1 MELLIKI
8 IPALVLGSMLF
19 FSIAIAPKIFT
30 VLSNEEAGKFVRSIF
45 PTYYK
50 YNGFQYLILTILMLY
65 TEKSGNIL
73 YISIF
78 ILFLFISSNYFLMPL
93 INKSRDVNNQKRFK
107 ILHLMS
113 VIINFLIIIFSV
125 LLLLLIHWEKNIIY
139 I

>member
-50 YNGFQYLILTILMLY
+50 YNGLQYLILTILMLY

-73 YISIF
+73 YISIL
-78 ILFLFISSNYFLMPL
+78 ILFLFIFSNYLLMPL
-93 INKSRDVNNQKRFK
+93 INKSRDVNNQRRFK

-113 VIINFLIIIFSV
+113 VIINFLLIIFSII
-125 LLLLLIHWEKNIIY
+125 LLLLIH
-139 I
+139 

>member
-50 YNGFQYLILTILMLY
+50 YNGLQYLILTILMLY

-73 YISIF
+73 YISIL
-78 ILFLFISSNYFLMPL
+78 ILFLFVFSNYLLMPL
-93 INKSRDVNNQKRFK
+93 INKSRDVNNQRRFK
-107 ILHLMS
+107 ILHMMS
-113 VIINFLIIIFSV
+113 VIINFLIIIFSI
-125 LLLLLIHWEKNIIY
+125 LLLILIH
-139 I
+139 

>member
-30 VLSNEEAGKFVRSIF
+30 VLSNEDAGKFVRSIF

-78 ILFLFISSNYFLMPL
+78 IFFLFIFSNYFLMPL

-107 ILHLMS
+107 VLHLMS
-113 VIINFLIIIFSV
+113 VIINFLIIVFSV
-125 LLLLLIHWEKNIIY
+125 LLLLLIH
-139 I
+139 

>member
-65 TEKSGNIL
+65 TEKSGNTL

-107 ILHLMS
+107 VLHLMS
-113 VIINFLIIIFSV
+113 VIINFLIIVFSV
-125 LLLLLIHWEKNIIY
+125 LLLLLIHWEKI
-139 I
+139 

>member
-50 YNGFQYLILTILMLY
+50 YNGLQYLILTILMLY

-73 YISIF
+73 YISILIL
-78 ILFLFISSNYFLMPL
+78 ILFIFSNYLLMPL
-93 INKSRDVNNQKRFK
+93 INKSRDVNNQRRFK

-113 VIINFLIIIFSV
+113 VIINFLIIIFSII
-125 LLLLLIHWEKNIIY
+125 LLLLIH
-139 I
+139 

>member
-125 LLLLLIHWEKNIIY
+125 LLLLLIY
-139 I
+139 

>member
-107 ILHLMS
+107 VLHLIS
-113 VIINFLIIIFSV
+113 VIINFLIIVFSV
-125 LLLLLIHWEKNIIY
+125 LLLLLIH
-139 I
+139 

>member
-107 ILHLMS
+107 VLHLIS
-113 VIINFLIIIFSV
+113 VIINFLIIVFSV
-125 LLLLLIHWEKNIIY
+125 LLLLLIHWEKI
-139 I
+139 

>member
-19 FSIAIAPKIFT
+19 FSIAIAPKIFV

-50 YNGFQYLILTILMLY
+50 YNGLQYLILTILMLY

-73 YISIF
+73 YISIL
-78 ILFLFISSNYFLMPL
+78 ILFLFIFSNYLLMPL
-93 INKSRDVNNQKRFK
+93 INKSRDVNNQRRFK
-107 ILHLMS
+107 ILHMMS
-113 VIINFLIIIFSV
+113 VIINFLIIIFSI
-125 LLLLLIHWEKNIIY
+125 LLLILIH
-139 I
+139 

>member
-50 YNGFQYLILTILMLY
+50 YNGFHYLILTILMLY

-107 ILHLMS
+107 VLHLMS
-113 VIINFLIIIFSV
+113 VIINFLIIVFSV
-125 LLLLLIHWEKNIIY
+125 LLLLLMH
-139 I
+139 

>member
-107 ILHLMS
+107 VLHLIS
-113 VIINFLIIIFSV
+113 VIINFLIIVFSV
-125 LLLLLIHWEKNIIY
+125 LLLLLMH
-139 I
+139 

>member
-50 YNGFQYLILTILMLY
+50 YNGFHYLILTILMLY

-107 ILHLMS
+107 VLHLMS
-113 VIINFLIIIFSV
+113 VIINFLIIVFSV
-125 LLLLLIHWEKNIIY
+125 LLLLLIH
-139 I
+139 

>member
-113 VIINFLIIIFSV
+113 VIINFLIIVFSV
-125 LLLLLIHWEKNIIY
+125 LLLLLIH
-139 I
+139 

>member
-107 ILHLMS
+107 VLHLMS
-113 VIINFLIIIFSV
+113 VIINFLIIVFSV
-125 LLLLLIHWEKNIIY
+125 LLLLLIH
-139 I
+139 

>member
-125 LLLLLIHWEKNIIY
+125 LLLLLIHWEKI
-139 I
+139 

>member
-78 ILFLFISSNYFLMPL
+78 IFFLFIFSNYFLMPL

-107 ILHLMS
+107 VLHLMS
-113 VIINFLIIIFSV
+113 VIINFLIIVFSV
-125 LLLLLIHWEKNIIY
+125 LLLLLIH
-139 I
+139 

>member
-125 LLLLLIHWEKNIIY
+125 LLLLLTH
-139 I
+139 